1 MKKHTFKLSPA
12 GKLAAAVTI
21 ISVSVAPVMPP
32 VLSEQAILHIN
43 RMLAR

>member
-21 ISVSVAPVMPP
+21 ISVSVA
-32 VLSEQAILHIN
+32 
-43 RMLAR
+43 